1 MGRPSGRG
9 VRVFKIVATTTS
21 YVRTG
26 FAPIDHS
33 HQEVDRC
40 LVALAAAVQALDDRE
55 ARRRVAELVEE
66 LARHFADEEA
76 MMGVRRWTPLAR
88 HAESH
93 MNILRQVSRL
103 DGQIRDRGLTEDL
116 STWALHGIPDLLRY
130 HTLRSDFGFAKF
142 ALGVARDPGSR

>member
-1 MGRPSGRG
+1 M
-9 VRVFKIVATTTS
+9 
-21 YVRTG
+21 RTG

-33 HQEVDRC
+33 HQEVDRA
-40 LVALAAAVQALDDRE
+40 LVALASAVDSLDERE
-55 ARRRVAELVEE
+55 ARRRLGVLVEE

-93 MNILRQVSRL
+93 LNILRQL
-103 DGQIRDRGLTEDL
+103 DRFDQLVRRRGLTEDL
-116 STWALHGIPDLLRY
+116 SSWAVRGLPDLLRY

-142 ALGVARDPGSR
+142 ALGLARDPGGP

>member
-9 VRVFKIVATTTS
+9 LRVFKVVGTTPS

-26 FAPIDHS
+26 FGPIDHS
-33 HQEVDRC
+33 HREVDRRI
-40 LVALAAAVQALDDRE
+40 LALASAVQATDERE
-55 ARRRVAELVEE
+55 ARRRLGELTEE

-93 MNILRQVSRL
+93 LNILRQL
-103 DGQIRDRGLTEDL
+103 DRFDRMVRKQGLTEGL
-116 STWALHGIPDLLRY
+116 SSWAVRGLPDLLRY

-142 ALGVARDPGSR
+142 ALGVARNPGAR

>member
-1 MGRPSGRG
+1 MGRPSERG
-9 VRVFKIVATTTS
+9 IRVFKEVATTTS

-33 HQEVDRC
+33 HQEVDRA
-40 LVALAAAVQALDDRE
+40 LLALASAVQSLDERE
-55 ARRRVAELVEE
+55 ARRRLGELVDE

-93 MNILRQVSRL
+93 LNILRQL
-103 DGQIRDRGLTEDL
+103 DRYDHLVRRRGLTEDL
-116 STWALHGIPDLLRY
+116 ASWAVQGLPDLLRY
-130 HTLRSDFGFAKF
+130 HTIRSDFGFGKF
-142 ALGVARDPGSR
+142 ALGVARDPGAR

>member
-1 MGRPSGRG
+1 MGRPSGSG
-9 VRVFKIVATTTS
+9 IRVFRSVATTTS

-33 HQEVDRC
+33 HQEVDRS
-40 LVALAAAVQALDDRE
+40 LLALSYAVQSLDERE
-55 ARRRVAELVEE
+55 ARRRLGELVEE

-93 MNILRQVSRL
+93 LNILRQLARF
-103 DGQIRDRGLTEDL
+103 DRQIRDRGLTEEL
-116 STWALHGIPDLLRY
+116 SLWAVRGLPDLLRH

-142 ALGVARDPGSR
+142 ALGVARDPGRR